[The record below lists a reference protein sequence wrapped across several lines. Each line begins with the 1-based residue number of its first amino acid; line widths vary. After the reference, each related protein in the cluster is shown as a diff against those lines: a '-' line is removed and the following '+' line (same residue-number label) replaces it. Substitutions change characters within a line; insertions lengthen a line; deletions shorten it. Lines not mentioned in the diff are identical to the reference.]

1 MGVGSK
7 GFDPNQVTFAIPLG
21 LPPGPAILRFSN
33 GVDTVSVAVAID
45 VLPPNVQNVAGPGNT
60 IVDSSRPARPGDL
73 LTMAVTG
80 LTDGSAVPDAKR
92 VRVHIAGVD
101 HAPVGIL
108 PQGAGHQVQ
117 IVLSPAV
124 NAGQVPLTVSMDGRS
139 SPPYYMSVAR

>member
-1 MGVGSK
+1 
-7 GFDPNQVTFAIPLG
+7 QVTFTIPQG
-21 LPPGPAILRFSN
+21 LPTGPAILRFTN
-33 GVDTVSVAVAID
+33 GVDTAAIAVLID
-45 VLPPNVQNVAGPGNT
+45 ALPPNVQNVAGPGNN

-80 LTDGSAVPDAKR
+80 LMGGLAVPDAKR
-92 VRVHIAGVD
+92 VRVSVAGVD

-108 PQGAGHQVQ
+108 PQGSGHQVQ

-124 NAGQVPLTVSMDGRS
+124 SAGQVPLTVSMDGRI